1 MMVDPNQP
9 QFILPEQ
16 QTHLQQT
23 EEVIFK
29 SGFFFK
35 NQIKLFS
42 VSYSTYLL
50 SDYKTHVNLT
60 YFAQS

>member
-29 SGFFFK
+29 SGFFLK
-35 NQIKLFS
+35 IKS
-42 VSYSTYLL
+42 
-50 SDYKTHVNLT
+50 N
-60 YFAQS
+60 YFQCLIAA